1 LVTIKHAQNILRNFA
16 GTKVILLIVICFSF
30 INTKAQ
36 QPAHF
41 IFGEEQFRGVQIYDV
56 IQDKDMN
63 YWFATNEGLYYFDY
77 YYYNKIDCDEA
88 KGSSVFNFTMNREGT
103 IYCHNLNNQIFQIKN
118 KSCSLFYELKA
129 DESSSD
135 ISLTVAD
142 DDNLVIGAKHIV
154 VLNKNGKKVLQ
165 YPASLY
171 YLSSAFLT
179 KNNGIQFHL
188 SGIDSVLVY
197 EKGVFKKNKLHFLSG
212 SLNTESVLKF
222 FSNYALDLRTKELY
236 SFNASTFELNQLPKN
251 VIFERSQSERIYET
265 EGIIWVTG
273 TLPGTALIDKKIT
286 TENYPIYYGDYFIS
300 DIYKDKE
307 GNILL
312 STFDKGVI
320 VIPDTKVPDV
330 IHTFK
335 EDPANA
341 LYSDSLFGLMI
352 GTSKGTLMNYLN
364 NKLFTINTEGKR
376 PIEAIYGNHT
386 SNLIVFDNG
395 SIKVYNKKTSTIT
408 NIIQASLK
416 DAVILSDNLIYLG
429 TNRGVMKVESDGINT
444 FNTQLLKGVDFRI
457 YSIEYNPE
465 DHCLYASTAN
475 GLFTIFPDGNIK
487 PLLIDK
493 KVIYPNY
500 LHFYNGRIYATTK
513 ANGILIIQHGEI
525 KSVIHPIINNQEE
538 ILKKISIHQ
547 NTIIAKSSNGL
558 FQFDMNGK
566 LLKAL
571 HSVFGFSS
579 KRIID
584 FTFHQNQLWVSHS
597 GGVQPINLNYNKTTL
612 QKPFIRLNHILV
624 NDELINPFQ
633 TSALN
638 SNQRKIQFIFSSTT
652 LRNHES
658 MHYYYKLDG
667 YDLNWNINNYES
679 NQITYSALAPGN
691 YTFYLK
697 VENQGVFSEPVSY
710 SFTIDAPFYARW
722 WFIAF
727 VIILFLGIVLLVYRW
742 QLNIQRKKSQQINEL
757 NASKLTAIQSQ
768 MNPHFIFNSLNSI
781 QDLILKGDVEH
792 SYSYITTFSNLVRRT
807 LSYSEKDFID
817 FDQEIKL
824 LELYLSLEKLRFKKE
839 LNYIIDIKN
848 VEDIMLPPLLIQ
860 PFIENSLIHGLLH
873 KEGQKNLKITFELN
887 ETLICTISDNGIGRE
902 KSKAIKLRQRSEH
915 ESFSGK
921 AIHKRFEILSS
932 VFEGDFGY
940 KYEDL
945 YENNEAIGTK
955 VILSIPIKHKF

>member
-1 LVTIKHAQNILRNFA
+1 M
-16 GTKVILLIVICFSF
+16 GTKVLLLFVFCLLF
-30 INTKAQ
+30 NTYKAQ
-36 QPAHF
+36 QPAYF
-41 IFGEEQFRGVQIYDV
+41 IFGEEQFKGVQIYDV
-56 IQDKDMN
+56 IQDKDLN

-77 YYYNKIDCDEA
+77 YYYNKIECDEA
-88 KGSSVFNFTMNREGT
+88 KGSSVFNFTINREGT
-103 IYCHNLNNQIFQIKN
+103 IYCHNLNNQIFEIKN
-118 KSCSLFYELKA
+118 KNCSLFYELKV

-142 DDNLVIGAKHIV
+142 DDNLVIGAKQVV
-154 VLNKNGKKVLQ
+154 VLNKNGKKVLK
-165 YPASLY
+165 YPASKH
-171 YLSSAFLT
+171 YLGSAFST
-179 KNNGIQFHL
+179 KNHGIQFHL
-188 SGIDSVLVY
+188 SGIDSVLIY
-197 EKGVFKKNKLHFLSG
+197 EKGVFKKEKLHFLSG
-212 SLNTESVLKF
+212 SLKNESVLKF
-222 FSNYALDLRTKELY
+222 FSNYAIDLRTKDLY
-236 SFNASTFELNQLPKN
+236 SFNPSTFELNQLPKN
-251 VIFERSQSERIYET
+251 AIFERSQSERIYET

-286 TENYPIYYGDYFIS
+286 IENYPIYYGDYFIS

-312 STFDKGVI
+312 STFDKGVL

-364 NKLFTINTEGKR
+364 NKLTTINAEGKR
-376 PIEAIYGNHT
+376 PIEAIYGNNT

-395 SIKVYNKKTSTIT
+395 GIRAYNKKTSTIT
-408 NIIQASLK
+408 NIIHASLK

-429 TNRGVMKVESDGINT
+429 TNRGVMKVVSDGNNT

-457 YSIEYNPE
+457 YSIEYNP
-465 DHCLYASTAN
+465 DDRCLYASTAN

-487 PLLIDK
+487 PLLINK

-500 LHFYNGRIYATTK
+500 LHFYNGHIYASTK
-513 ANGILIIQHGEI
+513 ANGILIIQHGKI
-525 KSVIHPIINNQEE
+525 VNVIHPIINNQEE

-547 NTIIAKSSNGL
+547 NTVIAKSSNGL
-558 FQFDMNGK
+558 FQFNMNGK

-597 GGVQPINLNYNKTTL
+597 GGVQPINLNYNKTAL

-638 SNQRKIQFIFSSTT
+638 SDQRKLQFIFSSTT

-697 VENQGVFSEPVSY
+697 VEIQGVFSEPVSY
-710 SFTIDAPFYARW
+710 SFTIASPFYVRW
-722 WFIAF
+722 WFI
-727 VIILFLGIVLLVYRW
+727 VISIIIFLGIVLMVYRW

-768 MNPHFIFNSLNSI
+768 MNPHFIFNSLNAI
-781 QDLILKGDVEH
+781 QNYIFKQDSLKAGDYLAQFSELIRMILDYSRKDYISVEAE
-792 SYSYITTFSNLVRRT
+792 V
-807 LSYSEKDFID
+807 
-817 FDQEIKL
+817 KL
-824 LELYLSLEKLRFKKE
+824 LNTYLELQKLRFESKFDYTITIDKK
-839 LNYIIDIKN
+839 IDRESIS
-848 VEDIMLPPLLIQ
+848 IPPMLAQ
-860 PFIENSLIHGLLH
+860 PFIENAIEHGIFY
-873 KEGQKNLKITFELN
+873 KKDK
-887 ETLICTISDNGIGRE
+887 GRVDVR
-902 KSKAIKLRQRSEH
+902 L
-915 ESFSGK
+915 F
-921 AIHKRFEILSS
+921 
-932 VFEGDFGY
+932 
-940 KYEDL
+940 
-945 YENNEAIGTK
+945 YENNFLIYEIEDDGVGMEEAMKLKNKLKSSYDSLATIITK
-955 VILSIPIKHKF
+955 ERMTSLNEQTKGNVEIEILDKKTVSAENSGVKVKFIVPYKAK

>member
-1 LVTIKHAQNILRNFA
+1 M
-16 GTKVILLIVICFSF
+16 
-30 INTKAQ
+30 
-36 QPAHF
+36 
-41 IFGEEQFRGVQIYDV
+41 
-56 IQDKDMN
+56 IQDKELN

-77 YYYNKIDCDEA
+77 YHYNKIECNEA
-88 KGSSVFNFTMNREGT
+88 KGSSVFNFTINNDGT
-103 IYCHNLNNQIFQIKN
+103 IYCHNLNNQIFKIKD
-118 KSCSLFYELKA
+118 KSCSLFYELQS

-142 DDNLVIGAKHIV
+142 DDNLVIGAKQIV
-154 VLNKNGKKVLQ
+154 VLNKNGKKVLR
-165 YPASLY
+165 YPVSRH
-171 YLSSAFLT
+171 YLGQAFGNKSTHIL
-179 KNNGIQFHL
+179 FHL
-188 SGIDSVLVY
+188 SDSILVY
-197 EKGVFKKNKLHFLSG
+197 EKGVFRKNKLTILSG
-212 SLNTESVLKF
+212 SLQTESVLKF
-222 FSNYALDLRTKELY
+222 FSINTSNYALDLRTKELY
-236 SFNASTFELNQLPKN
+236 SFNSTTFELKQLQKN
-251 VIFERSQSERIYET
+251 TVFERSESIRIYET
-265 EGIIWVTG
+265 ELGAWIAG
-273 TLPGTALIDKKIT
+273 TLPGVAFLDKKIT

-300 DIYKDKE
+300 DVFKDKE

-330 IHTFK
+330 IHPFK

-341 LYSDSLFGLMI
+341 LYSDSLLGLMI
-352 GTSKGTLMNYLN
+352 GTSKGTLINYIN
-364 NKLFTINTEGKR
+364 EKFTTINDKGKR
-376 PIEAIYGNHT
+376 PIEAIYGNNK
-386 SNLIVFDNG
+386 SNLIVFDDG
-395 SIKVYNKKTSTIT
+395 CIRVYNKKTATISS
-408 NIIQASLK
+408 IIQASLK
-416 DAVILSDNLIYLG
+416 DAVILSDNLFYLG
-429 TNRGVMKVESDGINT
+429 TNRGVMKVVSDGTNT
-444 FNTQLLKGVDFRI
+444 FNSQLIKGVDFRI
-457 YSIEYNPE
+457 YSIEYNSK
-465 DHCLYASTAN
+465 DSCLYASTAN
-475 GLFTIFPDGNIK
+475 GLFTIFPDGSIK
-487 PLLIDK
+487 PILINK
-493 KVIYPNY
+493 NVIYPNY
-500 LHFYNGRIYATTK
+500 LHFYSGSVYTTTK
-513 ANGILIIQHGEI
+513 TNGILVIQHGKVESI
-525 KSVIHPIINNQEE
+525 IHPMINENEE
-538 ILKKISIHQ
+538 VLKKISIQQ
-547 NTIIAKSSNGL
+547 NTIIGESANGL
-558 FQFDMNGK
+558 FQFDMSGH
-566 LLKAL
+566 LLKSI

-597 GGVQPINLNYNKTTL
+597 GGVQPINLNYNKTAG

-633 TSALN
+633 TNSLN
-638 SNQRKIQFIFSSTT
+638 SDQRKIQFIFSSTT

-658 MHYYYKLDG
+658 IHYYYKLKG
-667 YDLNWNINNYES
+667 YDSNWNINNYES
-679 NQITYSALAPGN
+679 NQITYSALAPRD

-697 VENQGVFSEPVSY
+697 VENQGVFSEPISY
-710 SFTIDAPFYARW
+710 SFAIASPFYASW
-722 WFIAF
+722 WFI
-727 VIILFLGIVLLVYRW
+727 IIAIVLFLGSVFIVYRW

-817 FDQEIKL
+817 FEQEIKL

-839 LNYIIDIKN
+839 LNYTIDLKN

-873 KEGQKNLKITFELN
+873 KEGQKNLKITFELQN
-887 ETLICTISDNGIGRE
+887 TLICTIVDNGIGRE

-921 AIHKRFEILSS
+921 AIHKRFEILSN

-940 KYEDL
+940 TYEDL
-945 YENNEAIGTK
+945 YENNEASGTK